1 MTKRALSFLL
11 AFSLLLAIFANAAAG
26 AEERSAEIYDV
37 EGLKAVA
44 GNPGGAYRLM
54 NDLDMSGV
62 EWVPVAFSGTFDG
75 GGHTIYNLTVTQPGP
90 DRRSA
95 FDGNKKE
102 YDTAFAGLFSVL
114 ENASVQNVK
123 LVGVHVDIQ
132 NDSHCFAAGLA
143 GYADRSTIKNCTVKG
158 RINMVSSGV
167 MVGVAGLIGYGC
179 GKIERCNADVEL
191 VFEDRNRDSRC
202 EEFMGGIL
210 ACGIADIRACMVD
223 IDGYDS
229 CHGYV
234 HNGGVVGMYYH
245 CRTKY
250 DAGVVNDN
258 IVSGQIHF
266 FEDNPD
272 RRAYCKAVIGED
284 LSKPTQ
290 TKGNTDSF
298 QSHETKNFDV
308 VLKPEACE
316 EPVYVETVIEPSG
329 TQWGYVR
336 HSCTGCGYA
345 WTDSYYR

>member
-1 MTKRALSFLL
+1 
-11 AFSLLLAIFANAAAG
+11 
-26 AEERSAEIYDV
+26 
-37 EGLKAVA
+37 
-44 GNPGGAYRLM
+44 
-54 NDLDMSGV
+54 
-62 EWVPVAFSGTFDG
+62 
-75 GGHTIYNLTVTQPGP
+75 
-90 DRRSA
+90 
-95 FDGNKKE
+95 
-102 YDTAFAGLFSVL
+102 
-114 ENASVQNVK
+114 
-123 LVGVHVDIQ
+123 
-132 NDSHCFAAGLA
+132 
-143 GYADRSTIKNCTVKG
+143 
-158 RINMVSSGV
+158 MVSSGV

-179 GKIERCNADVEL
+179 GKIELCNVDVEL

-210 ACGIADIRACMVD
+210 ACGIADIRTCMVD

-250 DAGVVNDN
+250 DAGAVINN

-290 TKGNTDSF
+290 TGGNTDSF
-298 QSHETKNFDV
+298 QSYETKNFDV
-308 VLKPEACE
+308 VLKPEACAA
-316 EPVYVETVIEPSG
+316 PDYTETVVPPSG

-336 HSCTGCGYA
+336 HSCNGCGYS
-345 WTDSYYR
+345 WTDSYFQ